1 MRNSV
6 TRRSGR
12 WCWPGSSSPPRKRTP
27 SGTWRRSAPAPHLNT
42 LYNSLKRS
50 RERDYRDML
59 ATACLAHS
67 ARTTGTAALIMY
79 DVTTLHFENADE
91 DELRRLGMSKEHRVD
106 PQVQVG
112 LMVDP
117 GGFPLEVHL
126 FEGNKAE
133 TTTLVPVLTA
143 FQERHGVTDM
153 VVVADAGML
162 SAGNLNALEEAG
174 FSFIVGSRLTKPPTT
189 WPTISSVTG
198 TTSPTGRSWS
208 RPG

>member
-1 MRNSV
+1 
-6 TRRSGR
+6 
-12 WCWPGSSSPPRKRTP
+12 
-27 SGTWRRSAPAPHLNT
+27 
-42 LYNSLKRS
+42 
-50 RERDYRDML
+50 ML